1 MLQPLNDLLQIEC
14 ADGNLLPYLGY
25 VVVSL
30 EMPALNAKASSTLCF
45 VVPDSKFNTT
55 VPILLGTNILVHF
68 MSECRETY
76 GVRYLQKANLSS
88 PWYLTFR
95 SLSLREK
102 QLARN
107 GDKIAL
113 IKSAERSQ
121 VIIHPNSM
129 PPGSENTLFL
139 HMRSFTSN

>member
-1 MLQPLNDLLQIEC
+1 MLI
-14 ADGNLLPYLGY
+14 G
-25 VVVSL
+25 
-30 EMPALNAKASSTLCF
+30 
-45 VVPDSKFNTT
+45 PDSKFNTT
-55 VPILLGTNILVHF
+55 VSILLGTNILVHF

-76 GVRYLQKANLSS
+76 WVRYLQKANLSS
-88 PWYLTFR
+88 PLYLTFR

-121 VIIHPNSM
+121 VIIHPNTKVTIQCHLDQRTPIS
-129 PPGSENTLFL
+129 PHAILYKQLKAKQYQRTWI
-139 HMRSFTSN
+139 